1 MFLSV
6 NAKDESLRDSYG
18 RPVDSLR
25 LIITTRCNYQCI
37 FCHRE
42 GLERLGYGEEKLGP
56 KDYGFL
62 AGIARKI
69 GIRFYKITGGEPL
82 LREDIHEIVREIR
95 PYAEEISVTTN
106 GSLLREKAKLLAESG
121 VSRVN
126 VSLHSLREDTYRY
139 LTGGVNLLSTVLK
152 GLEASLKYGLK
163 VKLNFLA
170 MKSNIGEL
178 PQILQLAERYGF
190 DLNIIELI
198 PLSTPIGVYRSEHVK
213 LEPVLEFLEKIAVKK
228 TVRVFQN
235 RPVYVLSSG
244 IRVEVVIGYGNPQL
258 CSSCTRLRFTP
269 EGYLK
274 TCLYVEYPF
283 VNIYNAIITRDEIG
297 VLEGFKRAISLRKPF
312 FKSR

>member
-1 MFLSV
+1 LSV
-6 NAKDESLRDSYG
+6 NARDEPLRDGYG

-42 GLERLGYGEEKLGP
+42 GLERLGDGEEKLEP

-62 AGIARKI
+62 ASIARKI
-69 GIRFYKITGGEPL
+69 GIKFYKITGGEPL
-82 LREDIHEIVREIR
+82 LREDVHEIVREIR
-95 PYAEEISVTTN
+95 PYAEEVSITTN
-106 GSLLREKAKLLAESG
+106 GSLLCEKAKLLAESG

-139 LTGGVNLLSTVLK
+139 LTGGVNLLNTVLK
-152 GLEASLKYGLK
+152 GLEASLEYGLK

-170 MKSNIGEL
+170 MKSNISEF

-213 LEPVLEFLEKIAVKK
+213 LEPLLEFLEKTAVKK
-228 TVRVFQN
+228 TVRVFQS
-235 RPVYVLSSG
+235 RPIYVLSSG

-283 VNIYNAIITRDEIG
+283 VDIFSVIITRNEMG
-297 VLEGFKRAISLRKPF
+297 VLEGFRRAISLRKPF
-312 FKSR
+312 FRSR